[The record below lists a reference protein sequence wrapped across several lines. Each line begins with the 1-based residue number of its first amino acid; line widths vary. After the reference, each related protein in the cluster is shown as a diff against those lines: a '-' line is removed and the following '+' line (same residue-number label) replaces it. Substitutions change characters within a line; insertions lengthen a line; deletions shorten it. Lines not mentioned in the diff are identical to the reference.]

1 MLVRVRIPELLWEAT
16 GGDAHVE
23 VSATTIDELIAAV
36 DAVHPGFAGLLL
48 DESGL
53 RRYWCIHVNGRDV
66 RWLDGLTTA
75 VTPADH
81 VWILPTSSGGMFLPT
96 VVTRTT

>member
-16 GGDAHVE
+16 GGEANVE
-23 VSATTIDELIAAV
+23 VSAATIAELISAV
-36 DAVHPGFAGLLL
+36 DVVHPGFAGLLL

-66 RWLDGLTTA
+66 RWLDGLATA
-75 VTPADH
+75 VSPADH
-81 VWILPTSSGGMFLPT
+81 IWILPTSSGGMFLPT
-96 VVTRTT
+96 VATKTT

>member
-16 GGDAHVE
+16 DGNAQVE
-23 VSATTIDELIAAV
+23 VSAATIAELISAV
-36 DAVHPGFAGLLL
+36 DAVHAGFAGLLL

-66 RWLDGLTTA
+66 RWLDGLATE
-75 VTPADH
+75 VSSADQI
-81 VWILPTSSGGMFLPT
+81 WILPTSSGGMFLPT
-96 VVTRTT
+96 VVTKTT

>member
-1 MLVRVRIPELLWEAT
+1 MRVRIPELLREAT
-16 GGDAHVE
+16 EGKAHVE
-23 VSATTIDELIAAV
+23 VSAVDVAGLITAV

-66 RWLDGLTTA
+66 RWLDGLATA

-81 VWILPTSSGGMFLPT
+81 IWILPTSSGGMFLPV
-96 VVTRTT
+96 VVTKTT